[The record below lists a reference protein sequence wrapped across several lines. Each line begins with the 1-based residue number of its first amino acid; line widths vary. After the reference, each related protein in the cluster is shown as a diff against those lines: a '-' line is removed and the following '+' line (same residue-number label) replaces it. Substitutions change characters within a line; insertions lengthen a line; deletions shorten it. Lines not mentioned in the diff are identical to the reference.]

1 MSLYRIYID
10 EVGNHDLVHA
20 DDPNQRFLGLT
31 GVILESDYTL
41 RVLRPE
47 MERIKVEF
55 FQTDP
60 DEPVIFHRKEM
71 VNKRWPFKV
80 LCDPEIER
88 RFNETL
94 LDALERW
101 EYHVVTVVIDKLAHR
116 EQYTIWHYHPYHYC
130 LKVILE
136 RFVLFLHY
144 GNHRGDVMVES
155 RGGRE
160 DRKLKSSYARLYR
173 QGTDYIS
180 VERWQARLTSRELKV
195 KPKKANIAG
204 LQLADL
210 VAHPSRREVL
220 IEHGL
225 LADEREIFGDRI
237 CEILRRGKY
246 LRNQRTG
253 QIEGYGKK
261 LLP

>member
-1 MSLYRIYID
+1 MALYRIYID

-31 GVILESDYTL
+31 GVIIESGHTL

-47 MERIKVEF
+47 MERIKAAF

-60 DEPVIFHRKEM
+60 DEPVILHRKEM
-71 VNKRWPFKV
+71 VNKRWPFRS
-80 LCDPEIER
+80 LRDPDVES
-88 RFNETL
+88 RFNATL
-94 LDALERW
+94 LEALERW
-101 EYHVVTVVIDKLAHR
+101 HYHAVTVVIDKLAHR
-116 EQYTIWHYHPYHYC
+116 EQYTVWHYHPYHYC
-130 LKVILE
+130 LKVLLE
-136 RFVLFLHY
+136 RYVLFLHY
-144 GNHRGDVMVES
+144 GDHRGDVMVES

-160 DRKLKSSYARLYR
+160 DRKLRESYAQLYG
-173 QGTDYIS
+173 QGTDYVS
-180 VERWQARLTSRELKV
+180 MSLWQDRITSKELKV
-195 KPKKANIAG
+195 KPKRANIAG

-210 VAHPSRREVL
+210 IAHPSRREIL

-225 LADEREIFGDRI
+225 WVDDREVFGDRI
-237 CEILRRGKY
+237 CEILCRSKY
-246 LRNQRTG
+246 LRNRRTG